1 MTEQE
6 RLEAFEK
13 MLAAVRQQY
22 DAAEQKLQLLK
33 AEGKEKTV
41 TFRQLMGDK
50 LMYRQMLSLYAVY
63 GLLEE

>member
-50 LMYRQMLSLYAVY
+50 LMYRQMLTLYAVY

>member
-22 DAAEQKLQLLK
+22 EATEQKLQRLK
-33 AEGKEKTV
+33 TEGKEKTV

-50 LMYRQMLSLYAVY
+50 LTYRQMLSLYAVY

>member
-1 MTEQE
+1 MKEEE

-22 DAAEQKLQLLK
+22 ELAEQKLQLLK

>member
-1 MTEQE
+1 MKEEE

-50 LMYRQMLSLYAVY
+50 LMYRQMLTLYAVY

>member
-1 MTEQE
+1 MAEQE

-22 DAAEQKLQLLK
+22 EAAEQKLQLLK